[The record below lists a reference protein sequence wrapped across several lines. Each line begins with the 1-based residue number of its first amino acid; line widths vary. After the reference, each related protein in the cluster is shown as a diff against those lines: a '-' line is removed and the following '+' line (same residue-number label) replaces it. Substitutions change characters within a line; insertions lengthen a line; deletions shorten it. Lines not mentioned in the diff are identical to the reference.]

1 MVRESQLEPGDLS
14 LQRAA
19 EPAGACSC
27 FRASQAC
34 FYWRCVYEFGSH
46 LDPTA
51 ATLRQLCQALMLMV
65 STFLQT
71 LTDDQP
77 DQPVQSTPAKEAK
90 QAEQAEQSTVGMEV
104 EASSAKNAPSP
115 PRHSHSQS
123 QSNDHDASASP
134 SSDGGSA
141 TLRVDLSVCLQMLQ
155 RCKQLRL
162 QLRSL
167 DPTESTESTDPTE
180 STESTLLKLELGC
193 LAHGDAA
200 SLQSFVQSILQRN
213 EPFSLYLELF
223 YLLQQQHCALPQPKK
238 ECLRRALQML
248 MQQPTYTLDSV
259 LEIIHDLI
267 EVSESRREEFHW
279 AEQLLQIAKMRA
291 EPTLTD
297 M

>member
-51 ATLRQLCQALMLMV
+51 STLRQLCQALMLMV

-77 DQPVQSTPAKEAK
+77 VQSTPAKQAKQAK
-90 QAEQAEQSTVGMEV
+90 QAEQCTVGMEV
-104 EASSAKNAPSP
+104 EVSSAKNAPSP
-115 PRHSHSQS
+115 PRHSDSQS
-123 QSNDHDASASP
+123 DDHSDSHDASASP

-167 DPTESTESTDPTE
+167 DPTESTE